1 MVIASKNPMIACN
14 PMMNGVGNPNKPSVF
29 QINPAVRKLMNV
41 SKIANGKNKLSW
53 IGSNT
58 VDGSAV
64 PLTTFVPTPA
74 TKVPAA
80 LVLLVKPIPAM
91 SVGIVVLT
99 FSELNGLT
107 NVMFGS
113 ALSSTKIPTLTHSK
127 NM

>member
-29 QINPAVRKLMNV
+29 QMNPAVRKLMNV

-58 VDGSAV
+58 VDDPV
-64 PLTTFVPTPA
+64 PLTTLVPTPA
-74 TKVPAA
+74 TNVPAA

-113 ALSSTKIPTLTHSK
+113 ALSSTKIPTFTHSK